1 MQPVWRT
8 ESEVSW
14 HRECEG
20 ADTSY
25 VVVSLYLC
33 RYLGCTP
40 ELTVWLGWSEH
51 HGKICMC
58 PESSV
63 LRYAG
68 IFARPSVFVLTD
80 KVLLHSG
87 HLYDDSCI
95 ASGPYAKYKS
105 MNIMDMLC
113 YGLRGLAVGILFS
126 SVLSATNLT
135 IFRPFSGC
143 IGAPHRCF
151 SVRHILGVHLTP
163 HIQEKCHDHS
173 EFDFTNITC
182 KEQTQMLVSCK

>member
-1 MQPVWRT
+1 MHV
-8 ESEVSW
+8 
-14 HRECEG
+14 
-20 ADTSY
+20 Y
-25 VVVSLYLC
+25 
-33 RYLGCTP
+33 
-40 ELTVWLGWSEH
+40 
-51 HGKICMC
+51 
-58 PESSV
+58 SV

-80 KVLLHSG
+80 TVLLHSG

>member
-1 MQPVWRT
+1 MITDTKSFALYGTSACSAPNCCKNWCVQSMQPVWRT
-8 ESEVSW
+8 KSEVSW

-25 VVVSLYLC
+25 LVVSLYLR

-80 KVLLHSG
+80 TVLLHSG

-113 YGLRGLAVGILFS
+113 YGLRGLAVNILFH
-126 SVLSATNLT
+126 LL
-135 IFRPFSGC
+135 C
-143 IGAPHRCF
+143 LL
-151 SVRHILGVHLTP
+151 HI
-163 HIQEKCHDHS
+163 
-173 EFDFTNITC
+173 
-182 KEQTQMLVSCK
+182 